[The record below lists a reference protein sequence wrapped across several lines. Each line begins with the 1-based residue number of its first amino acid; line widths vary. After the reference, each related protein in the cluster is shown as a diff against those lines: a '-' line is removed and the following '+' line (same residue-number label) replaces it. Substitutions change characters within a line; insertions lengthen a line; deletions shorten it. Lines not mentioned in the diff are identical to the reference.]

1 MRMKKFF
8 LAALLFSLAS
18 ADAQPPKNNDQPSST
33 SVPAVVNKLK
43 KDYGVIDPSPKGDVN
58 GLGGFVQLQQ
68 RYYPQAFISGTF
80 YDWRTT
86 SVYRRNAG
94 LHLGYD
100 IAMPYGTPFAAGWS
114 GTVVSI
120 AHWYGPQYG
129 ITVQMTNGWTV
140 TYGHVSPGVSVGQ
153 VVSPGDVLGTIALD
167 HVDIKMRDAAGN
179 YVPFGE
185 GATIPSS
192 PYAGLANNST
202 EAFLVTWLV
211 TKNSLEESDSDLA
224 MRKVERVRLKAD
236 AKLLKS
242 RVPEL
247 EKTLKQMQDYA
258 EQGLVARKEVEEARL
273 ELANTKKRAKNIGP
287 TLQANEKA
295 LALLES
301 QRAAAAGRLASIESQ
316 ARSRGLSWKHVEG
329 MVNRIVAKSPTL
341 TEEVQH
347 FKKDVTQGKSTRLA
361 QLKKKAED
369 GRIQLQKLEELY
381 EMGGLPKVE
390 IEAARAKQKALENE
404 LRSI

>member
-1 MRMKKFF
+1 MKKAL
-8 LAALLFSLAS
+8 LAALLLTLTVS
-18 ADAQPPKNNDQPSST
+18 APAEQPKNQGPSST
-33 SVPAVVNKLK
+33 NVPAVVDKLK
-43 KDYGVIDPSPKGDVN
+43 KDYGVIDPTPRSGDVN
-58 GLGGFVQLQQ
+58 GLPGFVALQQ
-68 RYYPQAFISGTF
+68 KYYPQAYVSATF

-86 SVYRRNAG
+86 SVYRSHAG

-120 AHWYGPQYG
+120 ANWYGPQYG
-129 ITVQMTNGWTV
+129 ITVQMNNGWTV
-140 TYGHVSPGVSVGQ
+140 TYGHVSPRVSVGQ
-153 VVSPGDVLGTIALD
+153 TVQPGDVLGTIALD

-185 GATIPSS
+185 GATIPSN
-192 PYAGLANNST
+192 PYAGLASNST
-202 EAFLVTWLV
+202 EQFLVTWLV
-211 TKNSLEESDSDLA
+211 YKNSLEESDSDLA

-236 AKLLKS
+236 AKTLKN

-247 EKTLKQMQDYA
+247 EKTLKQMVEYA
-258 EQGLVARKEVEEARL
+258 EQGLVARKEVEETRQ

-287 TLQANEKA
+287 LLEVNERA
-295 LALLES
+295 LGMLES
-301 QRAAAAGRLASIESQ
+301 QRAAAASRLAMIEGQ
-316 ARSRGLSWKHVEG
+316 AKSRGLSWKNVEG

-341 TEEVQH
+341 TEEVQD
-347 FKKDVTQGKSTRLA
+347 FKKNVTQGKSTKLA
-361 QLKKKAED
+361 ELKQKVTDGRDQLK
-369 GRIQLQKLEELY
+369 KLEELY

-404 LRSI
+404 LKSI

>member
-1 MRMKKFF
+1 MKRLI
-8 LAALLFSLAS
+8 LAALLLSLAS
-18 ADAQPPKNNDQPSST
+18 AGAEQPKEKNGPSST
-33 SVPAVVNKLK
+33 SVPAVVDKLK
-43 KDYGVIDPSPKGDVN
+43 KDYGVIDPSPGKGDVN
-58 GLGGFVQLQQ
+58 GLGGYVQLQQ
-68 RYYPQAFISGTF
+68 RFYPQAFVSGTF

-100 IAMPYGTPFAAGWS
+100 VAMPYGTPFSAGWS

-140 TYGHVSPGVSVGQ
+140 TYGHVSPSVSVGQ
-153 VVSPGDVLGTIALD
+153 VVAPGDVMGTIALD

-179 YVPFGE
+179 YVAFGE
-185 GATIPSS
+185 GAVIPNS

-211 TKNSLEESDSDLA
+211 SKNSLEESDSDLA

-236 AKLLKS
+236 AKTLKS

-247 EKTLKQMQDYA
+247 EKTLKQMQEYA
-258 EQGLVARKEVEEARL
+258 EQGLVARKEVEEARQ

-287 TLQANEKA
+287 ALAANERA
-295 LALLES
+295 LNLLES
-301 QRAAAAGRLASIESQ
+301 QRAAAASRLASIESQ
-316 ARSRGLSWKHVEG
+316 AKGRGLTWKHVEG

-347 FKKDVTQGKSTRLA
+347 FKKDVTEGKSTKLA

-369 GRIQLQKLEELY
+369 GRVQLEKLEELY

-390 IEAARAKQKALENE
+390 IEAARARQKALENE
-404 LRSI
+404 LKSI